1 MKPLIPGSAQPPLP
15 PGRFIVEED
24 PDTEAVPLDVLFV
37 GGGPAGLAGAI
48 RLAQLAARDRAEGG
62 PLADLEIGVL
72 EKSGELGEHCLSGA
86 VVNPEA
92 FRTLFPDLDEAAL
105 PLRGRV
111 AGDRVLLLTQRGRI
125 RLPTPPSMRNHGHH
139 VASIC
144 EIVRWLGGKAEEL
157 GVNVFTGFPAD
168 ALLVRGGQVLGV
180 RTTPAGL
187 DREGNPAGGYMPATD
202 LSARATVLAEGTR
215 GPLSQAWLEREG
227 VGSAN
232 PQIFALGVKELW
244 EVARPPDA
252 VTHTMGWPLPRDAF
266 GGSFIYPMGGNLVS
280 LGLVVGL
287 DAPYVDLD
295 VHALLQRFKQHPFVR
310 EILDGGEL
318 VEWGAKTIPE
328 GGYHAIPDRL
338 SGDGLLI
345 AGDAAGLVDVASLKG
360 IHYAMRSG
368 VLAADAIGRALSD
381 GPGEAAG
388 PEGTDG
394 TEGAVPA
401 ARLAS
406 YDAALRESLI
416 QDPLYRNRNQRL
428 AFKSGFFAGG
438 VKAGLMQATG
448 GTFPGARI
456 PSEPDV
462 WGPRHKR
469 LGLESA
475 YDSEHAVAKVD
486 AVFRSGNATRDDIPS
501 HLLPGAAAATK
512 GAAAATEGAA
522 AGVKAGGAAGT
533 AVSPEMAEL
542 YASLCPAGVYERDG
556 DRLVVNAPNCID
568 CKATD
573 VLGPRWTPREGGS
586 GPAYKR
592 M

>member
-1 MKPLIPGSAQPPLP
+1 MKPLIPASEQPPLP
-15 PGRFIVEED
+15 RGRFIIEED
-24 PDTEAVPLDVLFV
+24 PDPEAVPLDVLFV

-48 RLAQLAARDRAEGG
+48 RLAQLSARDRAEGG
-62 PLADLEIGVL
+62 PLAGLEIGVL

-92 FRTLFPDLDEAAL
+92 FRTLFPGLGEADL

-111 AGDRVLLLTQRGRI
+111 AGDRVLFLSQRGKI
-125 RLPTPPSMRNHGHH
+125 RVPTPPSMRNHGHR
-139 VASIC
+139 VGSIC
-144 EIVRWLGGKAEEL
+144 EIARWLGAKAEEL
-157 GVNVFTGFPAD
+157 GVNVFTGFPAE
-168 ALLVRGGQVLGV
+168 ALFMRGRHVLGV

-202 LSARATVLAEGTR
+202 LCARATVLAEGTR

-227 VGSAN
+227 AGSAN

-244 EVARPPDA
+244 EVAQPPDA

-266 GGSFIYPMGGNLVS
+266 GGSFIYPMGENLVS

-368 VLAADAIGRALSD
+368 ILAADAIGRALSAGHD
-381 GPGEAAG
+381 GA
-388 PEGTDG
+388 DG
-394 TEGAVPA
+394 AEGAVSA

-416 QDPLYRNRNQRL
+416 RDPLYRNRNQRL
-428 AFKSGFFAGG
+428 AFKSGFFSGG
-438 VKAGLMQATG
+438 VKAGIMQATG
-448 GTFPGARI
+448 GRFPGARI
-456 PSEPDV
+456 PSEPDAAR
-462 WGPRHKR
+462 PRRKR
-469 LGLESA
+469 LDLESV
-475 YDSEHAVAKVD
+475 YEGEHAVAKVD

-501 HLLPGAAAATK
+501 HLVTGEE
-512 GAAAATEGAA
+512 EGEE
-522 AGVKAGGAAGT
+522 AGE
-533 AVSPEMAEL
+533 AVSPEMLEL
-542 YASLCPAGVYERDG
+542 YESLCPAAVYERDG

-573 VLGPRWTPREGGS
+573 VLGPRWMPREGGS
-586 GPAYKR
+586 GPVYKR

>member
-1 MKPLIPGSAQPPLP
+1 MKPLIPASAQPALP
-15 PGRFIVEED
+15 RAHFIVEED
-24 PDTEAVPLDVLFV
+24 PGPEAVPLDVLFV

-48 RLAQLAARDRAEGG
+48 RLGELAARDREEGG

-92 FRTLFPDLDEAAL
+92 FRALFPDLDEAEY

-111 AGDRVLLLTQRGRI
+111 AGDRVLLLTERGKI

-139 VASIC
+139 VGSIC
-144 EIVRWLGGKAEEL
+144 EIVRWLGARAEEL

-168 ALLVRGGQVLGV
+168 ALLMRGGQVVGV

-202 LSARATVLAEGTR
+202 LSARVTVLAEGTR

-244 EVARPPDA
+244 EVANPPDA

-310 EILDGGEL
+310 SILDGGEL

-360 IHYAMRSG
+360 IHYSMRSG
-368 VLAADAIGRALSD
+368 VLAADAIGRALAD
-381 GPGEAAG
+381 GRGE
-388 PEGTDG
+388 EDV

-406 YDAALRESLI
+406 YDAALRESLV

-438 VKAGLMQATG
+438 LKAGLMQATG

-456 PSEPDV
+456 PSEPDAAD
-462 WGPRHKR
+462 PRHKR
-469 LGLESA
+469 LGLDSA

-501 HLLPGAAAATK
+501 HLLPGP
-512 GAAAATEGAA
+512 A
-522 AGVKAGGAAGT
+522 AGAEI
-533 AVSPEMAEL
+533 SPEMAEL
-542 YASLCPAGVYERDG
+542 YANLCPAGVYERDG
-556 DRLVVNAPNCID
+556 DGLVVNAPNCID

>member
-1 MKPLIPGSAQPPLP
+1 MKPLIPASAQPPLP
-15 PGRFIVEED
+15 RARFILEED
-24 PDTEAVPLDVLFV
+24 PGPEAVPLDILFV

-48 RLAQLAARDRAEGG
+48 RLAQLAARDREGGG

-92 FRTLFPDLDEAAL
+92 FRTLFPDLDEAEL

-144 EIVRWLGGKAEEL
+144 ELVRWLGARAEEL

-168 ALLVRGGQVLGV
+168 ALLMRGGQVVGV

-202 LSARATVLAEGTR
+202 LSARVTVLAEGTR
-215 GPLSQAWLEREG
+215 GPLSLAWREREG

-244 EVARPPDA
+244 EVAHPPDA

-295 VHALLQRFKQHPFVR
+295 VHALLQRFKQHPFVSR
-310 EILDGGEL
+310 ILDGGEL

-381 GPGEAAG
+381 GRE
-388 PEGTDG
+388 ESDG
-394 TEGAVPA
+394 MEGAVPA

-406 YDAALRESLI
+406 YDAALRESLV

-438 VKAGLMQATG
+438 LKAGLMQATG
-448 GTFPGARI
+448 GTWPGARI
-456 PSEPDV
+456 PSEPDAA
-462 WGPRHKR
+462 GPRHRR
-469 LGLESA
+469 LGLDSA

-501 HLLPGAAAATK
+501 HLLPGP
-512 GAAAATEGAA
+512 A
-522 AGVKAGGAAGT
+522 AGAE
-533 AVSPEMAEL
+533 VSPEMAEI

>member
-1 MKPLIPGSAQPPLP
+1 MKPLIPASAQPPLP
-15 PGRFIVEED
+15 RARFIVEED
-24 PDTEAVPLDVLFV
+24 PGPEAVPLDVLFV

-48 RLAQLAARDRAEGG
+48 RLAQLAARDRQEGG

-92 FRTLFPDLDEAAL
+92 FRTLFPDLAEAEL

-125 RLPTPPSMRNHGHH
+125 RLPTPPTMRNHGHH

-144 EIVRWLGGKAEEL
+144 EIVRWMGARAEGL

-168 ALLVRGGQVLGV
+168 ALLMRGAQVVGV

-202 LSARATVLAEGTR
+202 LSARVTVLAEGTR
-215 GPLSQAWLEREG
+215 GPLSLAWLEREG

-244 EVARPPDA
+244 EVAHPPDA

-295 VHALLQRFKQHPFVR
+295 VHALLQRFKEHPFVR
-310 EILDGGEL
+310 GILDGGEL

-368 VLAADAIGRALSD
+368 VLAAEVIGRVLSD
-381 GPGEAAG
+381 GPDEAA
-388 PEGTDG
+388 
-394 TEGAVPA
+394 AALPA

-406 YDAALRESLI
+406 YDAALRESLV

-428 AFKSGFFAGG
+428 AFKSGFFQGG
-438 VKAGLMQATG
+438 LKAGLMQATG

-456 PSEPDV
+456 PSEPDAA
-462 WGPRHKR
+462 GPRHKR
-469 LGLESA
+469 LGLDSA
-475 YDSEHAVAKVD
+475 YVSEHAVAKVD
-486 AVFRSGNATRDDIPS
+486 AVFRSGNATRDDVPS
-501 HLLPGAAAATK
+501 HLLPGP
-512 GAAAATEGAA
+512 A
-522 AGVKAGGAAGT
+522 AGAE
-533 AVSPEMAEL
+533 VSPEMAEM

-586 GPAYKR
+586 GPSYKR

>member
-1 MKPLIPGSAQPPLP
+1 MIPASAQPPLP
-15 PGRFIVEED
+15 RARFIVEED
-24 PDTEAVPLDVLFV
+24 PGPEAVPLDVLFV

-48 RLAQLAARDRAEGG
+48 RLAQLAARDREEGG

-92 FRTLFPDLDEAAL
+92 FRTLFPDLDEAEF

-144 EIVRWLGGKAEEL
+144 EIVRWLGARAEEL

-168 ALLVRGGQVLGV
+168 ALFMRGGQVVGV

-202 LSARATVLAEGTR
+202 LSARVTVLAEGTR
-215 GPLSQAWLEREG
+215 GPLSLAWLEREG

-244 EVARPPDA
+244 EVPHAPDA

-295 VHALLQRFKQHPFVR
+295 VHALLQRFKQHSFVR
-310 EILDGGEL
+310 GILDGGEL

-368 VLAADAIGRALSD
+368 VLAADAIGRAVSD
-381 GPGEAAG
+381 GRAES
-388 PEGTDG
+388 DG
-394 TEGAVPA
+394 MEGAVPA

-406 YDAALRESLI
+406 YDAALREGLV

-438 VKAGLMQATG
+438 LKAGLMQATG
-448 GTFPGARI
+448 GTLPGARI
-456 PSEPDV
+456 PSEPDAA
-462 WGPRHKR
+462 GPRHKR
-469 LGLESA
+469 LGLDSA

-501 HLLPGAAAATK
+501 HLLPGP
-512 GAAAATEGAA
+512 A
-522 AGVKAGGAAGT
+522 AGAE
-533 AVSPEMAEL
+533 VSPEMAEI

>member
-1 MKPLIPGSAQPPLP
+1 MKPLIPASEQPPLP
-15 PGRFIVEED
+15 RGRFIIEED
-24 PDTEAVPLDVLFV
+24 PGPEAVPLDVLFV

-48 RLAQLAARDRAEGG
+48 RLAQLSARDRAEGG
-62 PLADLEIGVL
+62 PLAGLEIGVL

-92 FRTLFPDLDEAAL
+92 FRTLFPGLGEADL

-111 AGDRVLLLTQRGRI
+111 AGDRVLFLSQRGKI
-125 RLPTPPSMRNHGHH
+125 RVPTPPSMRNHGHR
-139 VASIC
+139 VGSIC
-144 EIVRWLGGKAEEL
+144 EIARWLGAKAEEL
-157 GVNVFTGFPAD
+157 GVNVFTGFPAE
-168 ALLVRGGQVLGV
+168 ALLMRGRHVLGV
-180 RTTPAGL
+180 RTTSAGL

-202 LSARATVLAEGTR
+202 LCARATVLAEGTR

-244 EVARPPDA
+244 EVAQPPDA

-266 GGSFIYPMGGNLVS
+266 GGSFIYPMGENLVS

-368 VLAADAIGRALSD
+368 ILAADAIGRALSAGHD
-381 GPGEAAG
+381 GA
-388 PEGTDG
+388 DG
-394 TEGAVPA
+394 AEGAVSA

-416 QDPLYRNRNQRL
+416 RDPLYRNRNQRL
-428 AFKSGFFAGG
+428 AFKSGFFSGG
-438 VKAGLMQATG
+438 VKAGIMQATG
-448 GTFPGARI
+448 GRFPGARI
-456 PSEPDV
+456 PSEPDAAR
-462 WGPRHKR
+462 PRRKR
-469 LGLESA
+469 LDLESV
-475 YDSEHAVAKVD
+475 YEGEHAVAKVD

-501 HLLPGAAAATK
+501 HLVTGEE
-512 GAAAATEGAA
+512 EGEE
-522 AGVKAGGAAGT
+522 AGE
-533 AVSPEMAEL
+533 AVSPEMLEL
-542 YASLCPAGVYERDG
+542 YESLCPAAVYERDG

-573 VLGPRWTPREGGS
+573 VLGPRWMPREGGS
-586 GPAYKR
+586 GPVYKR

>member
-1 MKPLIPGSAQPPLP
+1 MKQLIPAFEQPPLP
-15 PGRFIVEED
+15 AGRFIVEED
-24 PDTEAVPLDVLFV
+24 PDPEAVPLDVLFV

-48 RLAQLAARDRAEGG
+48 RLAQLAARDRAKGG

-86 VVNPEA
+86 VVNPGA
-92 FRTLFPDLDEAAL
+92 FRTLFPDLDEADF
-105 PLRGRV
+105 PFRGRV
-111 AGDRVLLLTQRGRI
+111 AGDRVLLLTERGKI

-144 EIVRWLGGKAEEL
+144 EIVRWLGGQAEAL

-168 ALLVRGGQVLGV
+168 ALLMRGGQVVGV

-187 DREGNPAGGYMPATD
+187 DREGNPAAGYMPATD
-202 LSARATVLAEGTR
+202 LSARVTVLAEGTR

-244 EVARPPDA
+244 EVADPPGA
-252 VTHTMGWPLPRDAF
+252 VTHTMGWPLPWDAF

-295 VHALLQRFKQHPFVR
+295 VHALLQRFKHHPFVR
-310 EILDGGEL
+310 GVLEGGEL

-368 VLAADAIGRALSD
+368 VLAAEAIGRALSD
-381 GPGEAAG
+381 LGERASG
-388 PEGTDG
+388 GEGAQGREGSD
-394 TEGAVPA
+394 GAVPA

-428 AFKSGFFAGG
+428 AFKSGFYAGG

-456 PSEPDV
+456 SSESDAA
-462 WGPRHKR
+462 GPRYKR
-469 LGLESA
+469 LGLDSA
-475 YDSEHAVAKVD
+475 YDSEHAVTKVD

-501 HLLPGAAAATK
+501 HLLPGP
-512 GAAAATEGAA
+512 A
-522 AGVKAGGAAGT
+522 AGAE
-533 AVSPEMAEL
+533 VSPEMAEI

>member
-1 MKPLIPGSAQPPLP
+1 MKPLIPASAQPPLP
-15 PGRFIVEED
+15 RARFIVEED
-24 PDTEAVPLDVLFV
+24 PGPEAVPLDVLFV

-48 RLAQLAARDRAEGG
+48 RLAQLAARDREEGG
-62 PLADLEIGVL
+62 PLAELEIGVL

-92 FRTLFPDLDEAAL
+92 LRTLFPEIDEAEF

-111 AGDRVLLLTQRGRI
+111 AGDRVLLLTQRGSI

-144 EIVRWLGGKAEEL
+144 EIVRWLGARAEEL

-168 ALLVRGGQVLGV
+168 ALLMRGGQVVGV

-202 LSARATVLAEGTR
+202 LSARVTVLAEGTR
-215 GPLSQAWLEREG
+215 GPLSLAWLEREG

-244 EVARPPDA
+244 EVAHPPDA

-266 GGSFIYPMGGNLVS
+266 GGSFIYPMGENLVS

-310 EILDGGEL
+310 GILDGGEL

-368 VLAADAIGRALSD
+368 VLAADAIGRALSNGRD
-381 GPGEAAG
+381 EA
-388 PEGTDG
+388 DG

-401 ARLAS
+401 VRLAS
-406 YDAALRESLI
+406 YDAALRESLVR
-416 QDPLYRNRNQRL
+416 DPLYRNRNQRL
-428 AFKSGFFAGG
+428 AFKSGFFPGG

-456 PSEPDV
+456 PSEPDAA
-462 WGPRHKR
+462 GPRHKR
-469 LGLESA
+469 LGLDSA
-475 YDSEHAVAKVD
+475 YDSEYAVAKVD

-501 HLLPGAAAATK
+501 HLLPGSAP
-512 GAAAATEGAA
+512 GAEM
-522 AGVKAGGAAGT
+522 
-533 AVSPEMAEL
+533 SPEMVEL

>member
-1 MKPLIPGSAQPPLP
+1 MKPLIPASAQPPLP
-15 PGRFIVEED
+15 RARFIVEED
-24 PDTEAVPLDVLFV
+24 PGPEAVPLDVLFV

-48 RLAQLAARDRAEGG
+48 RLAQLAARDREEGG

-92 FRTLFPDLDEAAL
+92 FRTLFPDLDEAEF

-144 EIVRWLGGKAEEL
+144 EIVRWLGARAEEL

-168 ALLVRGGQVLGV
+168 ALLMRGGQVVGV

-202 LSARATVLAEGTR
+202 LSARVTVLAEGTR
-215 GPLSQAWLEREG
+215 GPLSLAWLEREG

-244 EVARPPDA
+244 EVAHPPDA

-310 EILDGGEL
+310 GILDSGEL

-381 GPGEAAG
+381 GRE
-388 PEGTDG
+388 ESDG
-394 TEGAVPA
+394 IEGAVPA

-406 YDAALRESLI
+406 YDAALRESLA

-438 VKAGLMQATG
+438 LKAGLMQATG
-448 GTFPGARI
+448 GTLPGARI
-456 PSEPDV
+456 PSEPDAA
-462 WGPRHKR
+462 GPRHKR
-469 LGLESA
+469 LGLDSA

-501 HLLPGAAAATK
+501 HLLPGP
-512 GAAAATEGAA
+512 A
-522 AGVKAGGAAGT
+522 AGAE
-533 AVSPEMAEL
+533 VSPEMAEI

>member
-1 MKPLIPGSAQPPLP
+1 MKPLIPASAQLPLP
-15 PGRFIVEED
+15 RARFIIEAD
-24 PDTEAVPLDVLFV
+24 PDPEAVPLDVLFV

-48 RLAQLAARDRAEGG
+48 RLGQLAARDRRDGG

-92 FRTLFPDLDEAAL
+92 FRTLFPDLDEGEF
-105 PLRGRV
+105 PFRGPV
-111 AGDRVLLLTQRGRI
+111 VGDRVLLLTRRGRV
-125 RLPTPPSMRNHGHH
+125 RVPTPLTMRNHGHH
-139 VASIC
+139 TASIC
-144 EIVRWLGGKAEEL
+144 ELVRWLGGQAEAL

-168 ALLVRGGQVLGV
+168 ALLMRGGRVLGV

-187 DREGNPAGGYMPATD
+187 DREGNPAGGYMPPTD
-202 LSARATVLAEGTR
+202 LSARFTVLAEGTR

-244 EVARPPDA
+244 EVERPPAA
-252 VTHTMGWPLPRDAF
+252 VTHTLGWPLPRDAF

-280 LGLVVGL
+280 IGLVVGL

-295 VHALLQRFKQHPFVR
+295 VHALLQRFKEHPLVR
-310 EILDGGEL
+310 NVLAGGEI

-368 VLAADAIGRALSD
+368 ILAAEAIGRALSD
-381 GPGEAAG
+381 GAGPPGEGEGAAAG
-388 PEGTDG
+388 AGMS
-394 TEGAVPA
+394 
-401 ARLAS
+401 S
-406 YDAALRESLI
+406 YDAALRASLAR
-416 QDPLYRNRNQRL
+416 DALYRNRNQRL
-428 AFKSGFFAGG
+428 AFKSGFFSGG
-438 VKAGLMQATG
+438 IRAGLMQATR
-448 GTFPGARI
+448 GTFPGTRI
-456 PSEPDV
+456 PSGPDATD
-462 WGPRHKR
+462 PRHKR
-469 LGLESA
+469 LELESA
-475 YDSEHAVAKVD
+475 YEGEHALAKVD

-501 HLLPGAAAATK
+501 HLLVGDET
-512 GAAAATEGAA
+512 GEG
-522 AGVKAGGAAGT
+522 
-533 AVSPEMAEL
+533 VSPEMAEL
-542 YASLCPAGVYERDG
+542 YASLCPAGVYELDG
-556 DRLVVNAPNCID
+556 DRLVVNAPNCVD

>member
-1 MKPLIPGSAQPPLP
+1 MRPLIPASAQPPLP
-15 PGRFIVEED
+15 RARFIVDED
-24 PDTEAVPLDVLFV
+24 PGPEAVPLDVLFV

-48 RLAQLAARDRAEGG
+48 RLAQLAARDREEGG

-92 FRTLFPDLDEAAL
+92 FRTLFPDLDEAEY

-144 EIVRWLGGKAEEL
+144 EIARWLGARAEGL

-168 ALLVRGGQVLGV
+168 ALLMRGGQVVGV

-202 LSARATVLAEGTR
+202 LSARVTVLAEGTR

-244 EVARPPDA
+244 EVPQPPDA

-310 EILDGGEL
+310 GILDGGEL

-368 VLAADAIGRALSD
+368 VLAAETIGRALSGGRD
-381 GPGEAAG
+381 EA
-388 PEGTDG
+388 DG
-394 TEGAVPA
+394 TEGAVRA

-406 YDAALRESLI
+406 YDAALRESLV

-428 AFKSGFFAGG
+428 AFKSGFLTGG

-456 PSEPDV
+456 SSEPDV
-462 WGPRHKR
+462 AGQRHKR
-469 LGLESA
+469 LGLDSA

-501 HLLPGAAAATK
+501 HLLPGPAP
-512 GAAAATEGAA
+512 GTE
-522 AGVKAGGAAGT
+522 VSPEMSPE
-533 AVSPEMAEL
+533 VSPEMAEF

-556 DRLVVNAPNCID
+556 DRLVVTAPNCID

>member
-1 MKPLIPGSAQPPLP
+1 MKPLIPASAQPPLP
-15 PGRFIVEED
+15 RGRLIVEED
-24 PDTEAVPLDVLFV
+24 PDPEAVPLDVLFV

-92 FRTLFPDLDEAAL
+92 FHTLFPDLDEAEL

-111 AGDRVLLLTQRGRI
+111 ASDRVLLLTERGRI

-144 EIVRWLGGKAEEL
+144 EIVRWLGGQAEEL

-168 ALLVRGGQVLGV
+168 ALLMRGGQVVGV

-202 LSARATVLAEGTR
+202 LSARVTVLAEGTR

-244 EVARPPDA
+244 EVAQPPDA

-266 GGSFIYPMGGNLVS
+266 GGSFIYPMGENLVS

-310 EILDGGEL
+310 EILDGGEI

-381 GPGEAAG
+381 RGAG
-388 PEGTDG
+388 MDQSDG
-394 TEGAVPA
+394 ADGVEGAVPGG
-401 ARLAS
+401 RLAS

-438 VKAGLMQATG
+438 VRAGLMQVTG
-448 GTFPGARI
+448 GTFPGGRI
-456 PSEPDV
+456 PSEPDAA
-462 WGPRHKR
+462 GPRRKR

-475 YDSEHAVAKVD
+475 YDGEHAVAKVD
-486 AVFRSGNATRDDIPS
+486 AVFRSGNATRDDVPS
-501 HLLPGAAAATK
+501 HLVVGA
-512 GAAAATEGAA
+512 
-522 AGVKAGGAAGT
+522 VAGT
-533 AVSPEMAEL
+533 EVSPVMAEL